1 MKEVLKVLKYILFY
15 FIIAVALVPISEA
28 MKIPDDTASFVIV
41 LLPIAILVAVPRLWK
56 LAFRITPKKQ
66 RQKNPYIKRLAIAL
80 LVYAVTFVIVF
91 NIVARITPEV
101 SSGFLA
107 VAIIV
112 CVFGVPGLA
121 AFFTL
126 YLCEKKKPEAPPE
139 EEQIAVPQTP
149 TIAPVANPEP
159 LNPPV
164 AATPKPEP
172 TVTVPCSPQKPPDEN
187 PPVESHDSQFIRLRQ
202 YREKL
207 QEYSETLKKR
217 NNELDK
223 RKDDLDQQ
231 GKLLRAYEKALKS
244 EENRILSTAKAIRT
258 EEQMERYEQQL
269 HSLEHRVFSWV
280 RQREADE
287 IAAFEEL
294 RKKVEVFVRAQDA
307 LQEEMSGLE
316 FEQYFSG
323 LLVKNGYTNV
333 KVTKKT
339 GDFGADVIADLGGV
353 KYAFQCK
360 YYSSPVGVDAVYQV
374 NAAKTIYGAHVAV
387 AATNSVFTK
396 PAQIAAENLK
406 VILWDGGTLS
416 QLAAEKS

>member
-1 MKEVLKVLKYILFY
+1 MKKVLKILKYILYY
-15 FIIAVALVPISEA
+15 FIIAVVLVPISEA

-41 LLPIAILVAVPRLWK
+41 LLPIVLLVAVPRLWK
-56 LAFRITPKKQ
+56 LAFRIAPKKQ
-66 RQKNPYIKRLAIAL
+66 KTENPYLKRLAIAL
-80 LVYAVTFVIVF
+80 LVYAVTFVIVI
-91 NIVARITPEV
+91 NIVARITTEV
-101 SSGFLA
+101 SNGFLA

-126 YLCEKKKPEAPPE
+126 YLYEKKKPEAPPE
-139 EEQIAVPQTP
+139 EEQIAVKQTP
-149 TIAPVANPEP
+149 TIALVANPEP
-159 LNPPV
+159 LKPPA

-172 TVTVPCSPQKPPDEN
+172 TVTAPCSPQKPPDEK

-217 NNELDK
+217 DNKLKMRSAELEAKKADLDK
-223 RKDDLDQQ
+223 
-231 GKLLRAYEKALKS
+231 YETNLKN

-280 RQREADE
+280 RQRENDE

-294 RKKVEVFVRAQDA
+294 RKKVEVYLKAQDA

-339 GDFGADVIADLGGV
+339 GDFGADVIADLGSV